1 MRASSKQF
9 KRPYSKISNS
19 KRIITELKVTIKIII
34 LIGK

>member
-9 KRPYSKISNS
+9 KRPYSKISDG
-19 KRIITELKVTIKIII
+19 KRIMAELKVTIKIII